1 VQEQRQSSS
10 SEMIGRTSDSVQCS
24 TARRDGE
31 QSNQAP
37 AQPGAGA
44 SPCCEAASWVQGSS
58 PGRGVV
64 PGHSRCFTWA
74 VVRRATTFR
83 GTMRTMEH
91 GPGRGR
97 DAACVQPHRDA
108 FLGHS
113 CRLMGGWTS
122 STRAAARPCRQLV
135 LVTVT
140 VTVTVTAWYTV
151 SVWPLRPAS
160 PPMPNS
166 TSRAVYCG
174 TSLTAQMLPFA
185 FSPGGPGVALVSQLT
200 LGRDASRRL
209 GTRATK
215 LNHAQGVALQPLS
228 LVQFGCLTKACRY
241 SSARRMLCAGSWR
254 VRLRL
259 VSSLAAVPGCGSGS
273 TPLRSSSD
281 ADLKLKR
288 SAVQPVP
295 RLMG

>member
-1 VQEQRQSSS
+1 
-10 SEMIGRTSDSVQCS
+10 MPA
-24 TARRDGE
+24 ARSGHFYCHFDFR
-31 QSNQAP
+31 
-37 AQPGAGA
+37 
-44 SPCCEAASWVQGSS
+44 CHCHCHCHCH
-58 PGRGVV
+58 GVV
-64 PGHSRCFTWA
+64 HS
-74 VVRRATTFR
+74 
-83 GTMRTMEH
+83 
-91 GPGRGR
+91 
-97 DAACVQPHRDA
+97 
-108 FLGHS
+108 
-113 CRLMGGWTS
+113 
-122 STRAAARPCRQLV
+122 
-135 LVTVT
+135 
-140 VTVTVTAWYTV
+140 

-174 TSLTAQMLPFA
+174 TSLTAQRLPFA

-200 LGRDASRRL
+200 SGRDASRRL
-209 GTRATK
+209 GNRATK

-254 VRLRL
+254 ARLRL